1 MSTELTLQEAA
12 LAWAHGKRVQAHG
25 PENDGWGLIRPLGEL
40 KGVAIWECGVFAS
53 SFPFRFRL
61 AHEPPAKKWRP
72 WTEDEVPVGVK
83 FRQNGCTGWFT
94 ATCAGNGEIET
105 LIEGVDEQVSLKELF
120 DNHVH
125 SLDNGKTWLP
135 CGVEVSE

>member
-1 MSTELTLQEAA
+1 MNTELTVQEAA
-12 LAWAHGKRVQAHG
+12 LAWAQKKKVLAAPEGSINWNSITPVGGGDGYYTANVFTEDKVQ
-25 PENDGWGLIRPLGEL
+25 
-40 KGVAIWECGVFAS
+40 
-53 SFPFRFRL
+53 FRFRL
-61 AHEPPAKKWRP
+61 APEPPAKKWRP

-83 FRQNGCTGWFT
+83 FRENGCTGWFT

>member
-1 MSTELTLQEAA
+1 MSTELTVQEAA
-12 LAWAHGKRVQAHG
+12 LAWAQGKRVEAARRDSYDDWM
-25 PENDGWGLIRPLGEL
+25 EIDGVGKCEQGTLGQQVFGLPDI
-40 KGVAIWECGVFAS
+40 
-53 SFPFRFRL
+53 FRFRL
-61 AHEPPAKKWRP
+61 APEPSAKKWRP

-83 FRQNGCTGWFT
+83 FRENGCTGWFT